1 MPSASPLLRTRETV
15 AMLVR
20 IAKEPPFRLL
30 ARALVRHLPF
40 SVQTKALWD
49 AVTKPN
55 YLTGVLYA
63 ANQAVEEKVPEISVI
78 EFGVA
83 GGNGLLALQ
92 DYAAAAEKESGI
104 RISVWGFDTGKG
116 LSQPCGDYRD
126 HPDRYV
132 PGEYSMDE
140 KVLTR
145 RLHPRTKLILGDVS
159 KTVVT
164 FVGEASY
171 PRIGFVSIDLD
182 LYSSSKGALQV
193 LALPGRRMLRRVPLY
208 FDDIDSSV
216 HHDWAGEL
224 LAIREFNNNNASVK
238 IDRWRGIEYE
248 RPFGEHGW
256 LKRMYMAHDLAA
268 LSSTASSRGT
278 RQLPLAPA

>member
-1 MPSASPLLRTRETV
+1 
-15 AMLVR
+15 MLVR

-30 ARALVRHLPF
+30 ARAIVRAFPC

-49 AVTKPN
+49 AVTRPN

-63 ANQAVEEKVPEISVI
+63 ANQAKEEGVSQISVI

-83 GGNGLLALQ
+83 GGNGLVALQ
-92 DYAAAAEKESGI
+92 DYAAAVEKESGI
-104 RISVWGFDTGKG
+104 TISVWGFDTGKG

-132 PGEYSMDE
+132 PGEYAMDE

-145 RLHPRTKLILGDVS
+145 RLQPRTKLILGDVS

-164 FVGEASY
+164 FVSEGSY
-171 PRIGFVSIDLD
+171 PPIGFISIDLD
-182 LYSSSKGALQV
+182 LYSSSKSALQI
-193 LALPGRRMLRRVPLY
+193 LALPGRQILRRVPLY

-216 HHDWAGEL
+216 HNDWAGEL
-224 LAIREFNNNNASVK
+224 LAIREFNNNSASVK
-238 IDRWRGIEYE
+238 IDRWRGLEYD
-248 RPFGEHGW
+248 RPFREHSW
-256 LKRMYMAHDLAA
+256 LKRMYMA
-268 LSSTASSRGT
+268 
-278 RQLPLAPA
+278 